1 MMGMFDSRQARRLLE
16 RMGINMQEIKGVEEV
31 IIKTGEKEIIIKDPA
46 VFEVNAKGMRMFQIS
61 GSDIEEREAEKPEI
75 SEEDVALVMSQTG
88 VSRERAIAALEE
100 ANGDI
105 ALAIMHLQT
114 S

>member
-1 MMGMFDSRQARRLLE
+1 VEMFDSRQTRRLLE
-16 RMGINMQEIKGVEEV
+16 RMGINMQEVKGAEEV
-31 IIKTGEKEIIIKDPA
+31 IIKTGEKEIVIRDPMVYEIK
-46 VFEVNAKGMRMFQIS
+46 AKGMRMFQVS
-61 GSDIEEREAEKPEI
+61 GSDIEEKEIEKPKI
-75 SEEDVALVMSQTG
+75 SEEDIALVMSQTG
-88 VSRERAIAALEE
+88 VSKEKAIAALEE

>member
-1 MMGMFDSRQARRLLE
+1 MFDSRQTRRLLE
-16 RMGINMQEIKGVEEV
+16 RMGINMQEVKGAEEV
-31 IIKTGEKEIIIKDPA
+31 IIKTDEKEIVIRDPTVYEIK
-46 VFEVNAKGMRMFQIS
+46 AKGMRMFQVS
-61 GSDIEEREAEKPEI
+61 GSDIEEKEIEKPKI
-75 SEEDVALVMSQTG
+75 SEEDIALVMSQTG
-88 VSRERAIAALEE
+88 VSKERAIAALEE

>member
-1 MMGMFDSRQARRLLE
+1 MFDSRQTRRLLE
-16 RMGINMQEIKGVEEV
+16 RMGINMQEVKGAEEV
-31 IIKTGEKEIIIKDPA
+31 IIKTGEKEIVIRDPMVYEIK
-46 VFEVNAKGMRMFQIS
+46 AKGMRMFQVS
-61 GSDIEEREAEKPEI
+61 GSDIEEKEIEKPKI
-75 SEEDVALVMSQTG
+75 SEEDIALVMSQTG
-88 VSRERAIAALEE
+88 VSKEKAIAALEE

>member
-1 MMGMFDSRQARRLLE
+1 MFDSRQTRRLLE
-16 RMGINMQEIKGVEEV
+16 RMGINMQEVKGAEEV
-31 IIKTGEKEIIIKDPA
+31 IIKTDEKEIVIRDPMVYEIK
-46 VFEVNAKGMRMFQIS
+46 AKGMRMFQVS
-61 GSDIEEREAEKPEI
+61 GSDIEEKETEKPKI
-75 SEEDVALVMSQTG
+75 SEEDIALIMSQTG
-88 VSRERAIAALEE
+88 VSKERAIAALEE